1 MSRTGRQTRERL
13 TRSPA
18 EDGTAPKPGRR
29 PADRSGGPGLRER
42 VRYAFDNSMSRG
54 PSALV
59 GWLAVAT
66 LILIVVFSALV
77 LLTRLAPSDDGD
89 RPGVRQQLF
98 NSLMHALDPGT
109 VAGDSGSWRFLI
121 VMLVLTI
128 LGLFIVS
135 ALIGVIATALD
146 ARLMELRRG
155 RSRVL
160 EEDHTLILGWSDA
173 VMTILRELSIAN
185 ESRRRPAVVILAPRD
200 KVEMEE
206 EIRERAG
213 DLRGTRVI
221 CRTGSPIDVTD
232 LRIGNHEAAR
242 SIIVLAPDGDE
253 PDSEAIKTLLA
264 LTHVPRADDR
274 PLHVVV
280 EIEDPGY
287 LEAAR
292 MVAGEGVVIVNKR
305 ETVARLIVQTSRQ
318 SGAAMVYTELF
329 DFDGDEIYFHD
340 EPRLSSGTYGEALMG
355 YEDCSVIGYAE
366 KDGRVRLNP
375 PADTPL
381 EGRTLVVIAEDDSKL
396 VGARGA
402 LGAVDDAAVVAAPPR
417 PEPPSR
423 ILVLGW
429 NERAASVIRELDEYA
444 SPGSRLS
451 VVAEFG
457 DPVVPALR
465 NLEVDVRAGRTTD
478 RATLD
483 ALAVAE
489 HDQVIVLCYSDDLDV
504 QRADARTLVTLLH
517 LREIAAADPQ
527 GRKPAIVS
535 EMLDDRNRALAQ
547 VAEVDDVIVS
557 DEILSLILAQISEE
571 ARLDAVF
578 TDLLDADGS
587 EIYLRP
593 VGEYVGL
600 GRPVTYATVV
610 DAARRRG
617 ETAIGYRDA
626 SESRDPAAAYGVRV
640 NPAKSAVLTP
650 DAADRVVVLAED

>member
-13 TRSPA
+13 TRS
-18 EDGTAPKPGRR
+18 T
-29 PADRSGGPGLRER
+29 PADEQQARPRPRKERSGDASLRER
-42 VRYAFDNSMSRG
+42 LRYRFDNSMARG

-66 LILIVVFSALV
+66 LILIVIFSVLV
-77 LLTRLAPSDDGD
+77 LVTQLAPSTDDGE

-109 VAGDSGSWRFLI
+109 VAGDTGSWRFLLT
-121 VMLVLTI
+121 MLALTI
-128 LGLFIVS
+128 AGLFIVS
-135 ALIGVIATALD
+135 ALIGVIATAID
-146 ARLMELRRG
+146 TRLMELRRG

-185 ESRRRPAVVILAPRD
+185 ESRRRPSVVILAPRD

-206 EIRERAG
+206 EIRERGG

-232 LRIGNHEAAR
+232 LKIGNHEAAR
-242 SIIVLAPDGDE
+242 SIIVLAPEGDE

-264 LTHVPRADDR
+264 LTHVPRSGDR

-292 MVAGEGVVIVNKR
+292 MVGGEGVVIVNKR

-329 DFDGDEIYFHD
+329 DFEGDEIYFHD
-340 EPRLSSGTYGEALMG
+340 EPRLASGTYGEALMG
-355 YEDCSVIGYAE
+355 YEDCSVIGVAE
-366 KDGRVRLNP
+366 PDGRVRLNP
-375 PADTPL
+375 PSDTPID
-381 EGRTLVVIAEDDSKL
+381 GRTLVVIAEDDSAL
-396 VGARGA
+396 VGAG
-402 LGAVDDAAVVAAPPR
+402 GAVGVPDPSAIVAAPAR

-429 NERAASVIRELDEYA
+429 NERANSVIIELDEYA

-451 VVAEFG
+451 VVSEYGEPA
-457 DPVVPALR
+457 VPELT
-465 NLEVDVRAGRTTD
+465 NLTVDIRSGRTTD
-478 RATLD
+478 RTTLESLEI
-483 ALAVAE
+483 AA
-489 HDQVIVLCYSDDLDV
+489 HDQVIVLCYSDDLEI

-517 LREIAAADPQ
+517 LREITADVPAAD
-527 GRKPAIVS
+527 KPAIVS

-571 ARLDAVF
+571 VRLDAVF

-593 VGEYVGL
+593 AADYVAL
-600 GRPVTYATVV
+600 DRDVTYATVV
-610 DAARRRG
+610 EAARLRG

-626 SESRDPAAAYGVRV
+626 SESRNAAAAYGVRV
-640 NPAKSAVLTP
+640 NPPKSAVLHP
-650 DAADRVVVLAED
+650 DAGDRVVVLAED